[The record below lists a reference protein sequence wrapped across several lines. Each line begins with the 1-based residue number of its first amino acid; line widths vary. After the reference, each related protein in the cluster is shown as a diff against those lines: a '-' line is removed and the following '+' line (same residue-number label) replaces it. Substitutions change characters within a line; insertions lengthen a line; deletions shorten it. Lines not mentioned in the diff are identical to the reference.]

1 MPISISTLNR
11 EVKKLNRKSL
21 VIAFVL
27 LSAILL
33 ISPFI
38 ENAAACKEKNNVTSG
53 NAYGMDYTQ
62 ITGTL
67 GKAAYIIQIPKT
79 WNGMLV
85 VACPWYQYPKDG
97 TELLSHLKY
106 DPIAQVLLSLGYAF
120 ACSNYGA
127 TGWPVKEAIISIH
140 QLTQYVVGRYHVPGK
155 VFLMGGSM
163 GGAVAILAG
172 EKYPKLYSGI
182 LDLCGAK
189 DLVGTFNGCTWVA
202 GATLAEIRAVVG
214 MPDSVP
220 DASVQDYKDFCTSV
234 MNDILAETGGTPQ
247 TKPEVYA
254 KIDPNQQTDIRIP
267 IISIYGALDV
277 IVPPSYVIAYHAVL
291 EAAGHADLHRYYIVP
306 DGSHIDAP
314 IFAAVPEHLA
324 ELVAWSNSLTQ
335 GHCHGHDCR

>member
-1 MPISISTLNR
+1 MGGEKMNG
-11 EVKKLNRKSL
+11 KNL
-21 VIAFVL
+21 VITFVL

-38 ENAAACKEKNNVTSG
+38 ENVAACKERNNVTSG

-67 GKAAYIIQIPKT
+67 GEAAFIIQIPKT

-106 DPIAQVLLSLGYAF
+106 EPIAKVLLAQGYAF
-120 ACSNYGA
+120 ASSNYGA

-140 QLTQYVVGRYHVPGK
+140 QLTQYVVGRYHVTGK

-172 EKYPKLYSGI
+172 EKYPNLYSGV
-182 LDLCGAK
+182 LDLCGSK
-189 DLVGTFNGCTWVA
+189 NLVSGFNGCVWVA
-202 GATLAEIRAVVG
+202 SATLENINAYLG
-214 MPDSVP
+214 VP
-220 DASVQDYKDFCTSV
+220 IEFAQKYKDFCISV

-247 TKPEVYA
+247 TIPEVYA

-277 IVPPSYVIAYHAVL
+277 IVPPSSVIAYHEALAV
-291 EAAGHADLHRYYIVP
+291 AGHSDLHRYYIIP

-314 IFAAVPEHLA
+314 IFAAVPQHLA
-324 ELVAWSNSLTQ
+324 ELVAWSSSLTR
-335 GHCHGHDCR
+335 GHCHEHHDR